1 MGFACFCVTL
11 CFLKKKKKKVKQRTP
26 FLPDIPLRQVI
37 AEECVAFLLNWC
49 ENEYLTMQVP
59 LPLVQTNP
67 YVKVMS
73 AKSQS
78 LIKL

>member
-1 MGFACFCVTL
+1 MLVFVLHCV
-11 CFLKKKKKKVKQRTP
+11 FSKKKKKKVKQRTP